1 MSDLIK
7 HKQPMSGWIMLIF
20 WWAMILFALHSATHM
35 VGAGDTWVAMAC
47 GRHFL
52 NHGVDTVEPFS
63 ANSHKAGPTAAD
75 VEKWPSWAQK
85 ITKTVG
91 LETVQKWHPTGW
103 VNQNWLTHVFF
114 YWLTHLTPIADA
126 ETFDKPIVEQKITYD
141 SLVYWKYA
149 LYIATIIVVYY
160 TGRALGANMALS
172 AIFACFALFVGR
184 SFFDIRPAG
193 FSNMLTAVLLFIFV
207 LAVYKN
213 YLYIWLIVPVTV
225 LWCNLHGGYVYVF
238 IVLVPFIGLHF
249 FTLIPKR
256 ISMGLYFSIGWLF
269 LYAMALKFLGHKV
282 IVEGLSETALPSPIN
297 KDVLFWFI
305 IAFIAANLV
314 LVVLKNIKP
323 AIVSLYQII
332 VTIVVFLA
340 VVGRFFLSGLDSLVS
355 NNQLFKDYVAD
366 SRLSFFVAF
375 IGFVIVAMLIGLFRQ
390 RLQTVSVKGWSHTVA
405 ASVVAFV
412 AMIIFNPFHL
422 TNLTHTFEVSVSEHA
437 KMWKTV
443 NEWHPAFEWDNPVG
457 DEIPFLIMYI
467 IAWVL
472 LALWVF
478 ALLLKPKII
487 VKKVKAQ
494 TEPQESLSQPQYE
507 WPKIDLP
514 LLTIAAMTVYMA
526 IGSRRFIPVAAIAAC
541 PILAMFIDSI
551 TKMTITSRI
560 FVPIY
565 TILTVIISF
574 AVSILVHEKIID
586 MSFSI
591 LLFQKKIDLTILQL
605 IFFIVAAL
613 IVSIYADFCIKSH
626 IKQTPNTLYMNEKEK
641 NRLAMFIFIVVMF
654 LSIWWGYWYNAIYLK
669 PWPDS
674 GYLTSVFMRMSASYA
689 KPFKACQFVRDNKMS
704 GKVFNYWTEGG
715 FLAYG
720 QFTDPNT
727 GKTPLQLFMDGRAQ
741 AAYNTDAY
749 QRWMYIMSGGDPVRQ
764 AEWAGRSLTNSDYQK
779 VGEWLDE
786 QFIKEN
792 VWVVFMP
799 AAQFDSVLLKGL
811 ETNPT
816 WRPAYM
822 DDEQEIFVNVKTE
835 QGRALYTG
843 IFNGTTKFPD
853 EFSRLL
859 TTGYNIVRLQDGDAN
874 TAFAMLEKALSIKPS
889 NTAAIELIRIAH
901 NNPQLHAKLSKIFN
915 AYFSDYVENK
925 NNYMKKD
932 GYRDRMMA
940 TMIVGNYLSSL
951 DPVFK
956 QKYDNEIY
964 PQFGVELEA
973 IGKTS
978 RW

>member
-1 MSDLIK
+1 MSDLMK
-7 HKQPMSGWIMLIF
+7 QRQPMSGWIMLIF

-47 GRHFL
+47 GRHFI

-63 ANSHKAGPTAAD
+63 ANSHKAGPTAED
-75 VEKWPSWAQK
+75 IKKWPSWAQK
-85 ITKTVG
+85 ITQTVG

-126 ETFDKPIVEQKITYD
+126 ETFDKPIVEQNITYD

-149 LYIATIIVVYY
+149 LYIATIIIVYY
-160 TGRALGANMALS
+160 TGRVLGANMALS
-172 AIFACFALFVGR
+172 ATFACFALFIGR
-184 SFFDIRPAG
+184 TFFDIRPAG

-269 LYAMALKFLGHKV
+269 LYAMALKFLGHQT
-282 IVEGLSETALPSPIN
+282 IAEGLSEKVLPPPI
-297 KDVLFWFI
+297 KQDALFWFI
-305 IAFIAANLV
+305 IAFVVANFV
-314 LVVLKNIKP
+314 LAVLKNVKP
-323 AIVSLYQII
+323 AIVSLYQVII
-332 VTIVVFLA
+332 TVVVFLA
-340 VVGRFFLSGLDSLVS
+340 VSGRFFISGIETLAGG
-355 NNQLFKDYVAD
+355 NQLFKDYVAD

-375 IGFVIVAMLIGLFRQ
+375 TGFALTAMLLGFFRQ
-390 RLQTVSVKGWSHTVA
+390 RLQTVSVKGWLHTVGA
-405 ASVVAFV
+405 AAAAFV

-422 TNLTHTFEVSVSEHA
+422 TNLTHTFEGSVSEHA

-443 NEWHPAFEWDNPVG
+443 NEWHPAFEWNNPVG

-467 IAWVL
+467 LMWIL
-472 LALWVF
+472 LAVWVF

-494 TEPQESLSQPQYE
+494 VEPQENLSQGQYE

-514 LLTIAAMTVYMA
+514 LMAIAGLTVYMA

-541 PILAMFIDSI
+541 PILALFIDS
-551 TKMTITSRI
+551 
-560 FVPIY
+560 
-565 TILTVIISF
+565 
-574 AVSILVHEKIID
+574 SIR
-586 MSFSI
+586 M
-591 LLFQKKIDLTILQL
+591 
-605 IFFIVAAL
+605 IVATINLRRVGKAIMSPFPMSLQRAL
-613 IVSIYADFCIKSH
+613 AAAA
-626 IKQTPNTLYMNEKEK
+626 
-641 NRLAMFIFIVVMF
+641 LAVVVF
-654 LSIWWGYWYNAIYLK
+654 LTCWWGYWYNAIYLK

-674 GYLTSVFMRMSASYA
+674 SYLTSVFMRMSASYA
-689 KPFKACQFVRDNKMS
+689 KPFKMCQFVRDNKMS
-704 GKVFNYWTEGG
+704 GKMFNYWTEGG

-720 QFTDPNT
+720 QFPDPNT

-749 QRWMYIMSGGDPVRQ
+749 QRWMYIMSGGDPVREV
-764 AEWAGRSLTNSDYQK
+764 EWAGRSMTTSDYQK
-779 VGEWLDE
+779 VGKWLDE
-786 QFIKEN
+786 QFVKEN
-792 VWVVFMP
+792 VWTVIMP

-811 ETNPT
+811 ETNPD

-853 EFSRLL
+853 EFSQLL
-859 TTGYNIVRLQDGDAN
+859 TAGYNIVRLQGGDPNA
-874 TAFAMLEKALSIKPS
+874 AFAMLQKAMSIKPS
-889 NTAAIELIRIAH
+889 NTAAIEMIRIAH
-901 NNPQLHAKLSKIFN
+901 NEPGLQIKLLKTFN
-915 AYFSDYVENK
+915 DYFSDYLENK
-925 NNYMKKD
+925 KNYMKKD
-932 GYRDRMMA
+932 GYRDRLMA
-940 TMIVGNYLSSL
+940 TIIVGNYLANL
-951 DPVFK
+951 DSEFK
-956 QKYDNEIY
+956 QQYDKEIY

-973 IGKTS
+973 IAKSS